1 MSENLQ
7 KVNHESEKYISTTLH
22 YIAGIWTNS
31 YMHEGGISGSY
42 LHSQFIVVL
51 TILFI
56 YTVVQEKKILLIAL
70 L

>member
-42 LHSQFIVVL
+42 LHSQFIVL